1 MKKTLISISFLLFMF
16 LLSCAKF
23 YKNDANEYVS
33 NMNSE
38 EINKLNKQIII
49 DEKIAEFL
57 PKNLKS
63 DEELSD

>member
-1 MKKTLISISFLLFMF
+1 MF